1 MPDPTTNM
9 PLNLP
14 SVAQRTANREQLI
27 AVQIAT
33 IGLSLII
40 APKHAFKM
48 FTLFSLPAHVLHTE
62 F

>member
-1 MPDPTTNM
+1 M

-14 SVAQRTANREQLI
+14 SVAQRTAKREQLV

-33 IGLSLII
+33 IGLSLVI
-40 APKHAFKM
+40 APKHAFEM
-48 FTLFSLPAHVLHTE
+48 LTLFTLPVHVLHTE